1 MINPNFDLENE
12 KMAFLISRGFKVL
25 AKIYENDFRFFFDR
39 GSKLLIGFDVQCEIK
54 ILNVI

>member
-1 MINPNFDLENE
+1 
-12 KMAFLISRGFKVL
+12 MAFLISRGFKVL